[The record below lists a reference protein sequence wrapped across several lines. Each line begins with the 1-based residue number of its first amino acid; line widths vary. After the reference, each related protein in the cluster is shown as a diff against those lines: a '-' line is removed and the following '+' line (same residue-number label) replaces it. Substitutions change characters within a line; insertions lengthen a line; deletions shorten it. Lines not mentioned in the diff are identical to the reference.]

1 MRILVLSDTH
11 IPLTTKNLPKIII
24 EELKKSSLCLH
35 AGDFVDIRVA
45 EEISKYTKLIGVR
58 GNMDSLQIKEKFPA
72 KQVISI
78 EGVKLGII
86 HGEGSPFKL
95 LERVEK
101 ELGSDLDIYIFGHS
115 HSPYNEVHKGRV
127 FFNPGS
133 PTDKIFAKVNSYG
146 ILEIEKKEIR
156 REIIKINP

>member
-11 IPLTTKNLPKIII
+11 IPLTTKSLPKIIV

-72 KQVISI
+72 KQIISV

-95 LERVEK
+95 LKRVEE
-101 ELGSDLDIYIFGHS
+101 ELGPHLDVYIFGHS
-115 HSPYNEVHKGRV
+115 HAPYNEVYKGRI

-133 PTDKIFAKVNSYG
+133 PTDKIFAKFNSYG
-146 ILEIEKKEIR
+146 ILEIEKKKIR